1 MLTHGRRARV
11 YFWFESHFLIMIV
24 KVSNG
29 FILINKL
36 GNVTDAV
43 AAAIHVNVT
52 VPVTIT
58 VNV

>member
-1 MLTHGRRARV
+1 MLTHGGRARV

-43 AAAIHVNVT
+43 VVRVELLERLYNRFF
-52 VPVTIT
+52 
-58 VNV
+58 

>member
-1 MLTHGRRARV
+1 MLTHCGRPRV

-43 AAAIHVNVT
+43 VVRVELLERLYNRFF
-52 VPVTIT
+52 
-58 VNV
+58 